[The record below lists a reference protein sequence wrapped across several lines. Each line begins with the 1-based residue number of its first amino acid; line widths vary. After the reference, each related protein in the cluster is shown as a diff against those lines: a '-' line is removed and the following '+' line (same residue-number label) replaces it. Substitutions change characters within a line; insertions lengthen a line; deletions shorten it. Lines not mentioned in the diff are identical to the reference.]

1 MVDVDMEVFV
11 TSVLKDYNG
20 IEQIRRINGLI
31 SSNLFIIIII
41 F

>member
-1 MVDVDMEVFV
+1 MVDVDTKVFV

-20 IEQIRRINGLI
+20 IDQIRINNGLI

>member
-1 MVDVDMEVFV
+1 MVDVDTEVFV

>member
-11 TSVLKDYNG
+11 TSGLKDYND
-20 IEQIRRINGLI
+20 IDQIRINGLI

>member
-1 MVDVDMEVFV
+1 MVDVDTEVFV

-20 IEQIRRINGLI
+20 IDQIRINGLI